1 MNKKER
7 KICFFLLKK
16 MNSVCGIYK
25 ITNLAN
31 GKSYV
36 GQSINISNRWKQH
49 TQSLDK
55 IINVDIEN
63 PLRRAFCKYGLTQQV
78 SQPGI
83 YGNFK
88 FEVLLECDK
97 ERLTENEYAKIEELQ
112 PEYNRMMCPPSP
124 DRMWPRKE
132 KLIEKYCYIQ
142 YHNFNALEYLPGEN
156 SLLYDCG
163 EDVSH
168 TMSRKRD
175 CLKLKGQ
182 RVYLIVGIKQKSHRK
197 KDFFLWEYT
206 QIEEITFTK
215 SMHGFEYSLDGTRFV
230 CRNPVYLNNLSG
242 FDNFAKQTMGSFAYG
257 LQNAMKDPFSEIILN
272 ESDFVQYNE
281 MKNKKVWLSNFEDR
295 LDDKELCLIKK
306 NGKDVEFDCFCFIDG
321 DRSSVFLK
329 TRYYKILMRDPLFI
343 IEQFRH
349 FQKRNPSVKEVVF
362 YLTENIPEFA
372 KAFSDTKCVIL
383 RSKNIH
389 MSWNSLLDE
398 LQEYENVELV
408 TID

>member
-1 MNKKER
+1 MNT
-7 KICFFLLKK
+7 I
-16 MNSVCGIYK
+16 CGIYK
-25 ITNLAN
+25 ITNLVN
-31 GKSYV
+31 GKSYI
-36 GQSINISNRWKQH
+36 GQSVNISNRWKQH

-55 IINVDIEN
+55 IINVDTEN

-88 FEVLLECDK
+88 FEVILECGR

-132 KLIEKYCYIQ
+132 NPTEKCCYVQ
-142 YHNFNALEYLPGEN
+142 YHNFNALGYLPGED
-156 SLLYDCG
+156 SHLYDCG

-168 TMSRKRD
+168 TLSRKRD

-206 QIEEITFTK
+206 QIEEITFTR

-230 CRNPVYLNNLSG
+230 CKNPVYLNNLSG
-242 FDNFAKQTMGSFAYG
+242 FDKFAKQTMGSFAYG
-257 LQNAMKDPFSEIILN
+257 LQNAINDPFSEFILN

-281 MKNKKVWLSNFEDR
+281 MKNKKEWLSSFEDR
-295 LDDKELCLIKK
+295 LEDKELCLIKK
-306 NGKDVEFDCFCFIDG
+306 NGKGVEFDCFCFIDG
-321 DRSSVFLK
+321 NPSSVFLK
-329 TRYYKILMRDPLFI
+329 IRYYKILMRNPLFI

-349 FQKRNPSVKEVVF
+349 FQKQNPGVKEVFF

-372 KAFSDTKCVIL
+372 KAFSNTKCVIL

-389 MSWNSLLDE
+389 MSWNTLLDE
-398 LQEYENVELV
+398 LQEYKNVELV
-408 TID
+408 MID